1 MQRICFIGFVVMPYS
16 VGIELKSI
24 QAIEEWPEPS
34 CHCDIQVF
42 LGFANFYRCFI
53 SAFSKISKPMTD
65 MLKGGRNGRFH
76 GPFVPSAA
84 MQQSFRQLKA
94 AFTSAPVLVHFD
106 PVKSI
111 RLETDASGYA
121 IASIILQQM
130 GEVWEATE
138 GLSNRMKHVAKGHW
152 HPVAFWSRNMSSAER
167 NYMFCNSEMLAFDM
181 S

>member
-1 MQRICFIGFVVMPYS
+1 MLSCQR
-16 VGIELKSI
+16 
-24 QAIEEWPEPS
+24 
-34 CHCDIQVF
+34 DIQFF
-42 LGFANFYRCFI
+42 LSFANFYRQFI
-53 SAFSKISKPMTD
+53 SAFSKIAKPMRD
-65 MLKGGRNGRFH
+65 MLKGGRIGRFH

-84 MQQSFRQLKA
+84 LRQSFRQLKA
-94 AFTSAPVLVHFD
+94 AFTPLPVLVHFG
-106 PVKSI
+106 PAKPI